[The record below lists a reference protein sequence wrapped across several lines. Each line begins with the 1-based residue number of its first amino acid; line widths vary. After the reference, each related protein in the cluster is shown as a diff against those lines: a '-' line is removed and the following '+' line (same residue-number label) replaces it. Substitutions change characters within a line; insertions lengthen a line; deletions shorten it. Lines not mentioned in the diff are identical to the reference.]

1 MTWTESK
8 KEALAQAII
17 DGMDMDG
24 VLELAYSHVLRHL
37 DTLDPEE
44 LSIEA
49 ENFDLDWN

>member
-1 MTWTESK
+1 MLWTETK
-8 KEALAQAII
+8 KEALAQAIV

-44 LSIEA
+44 LDEELA
-49 ENFDLDWN
+49 NFQ

>member
-1 MTWTESK
+1 MLWTETK
-8 KEALAQAII
+8 KEALAQAIV

-24 VLELAYSHVLRHL
+24 VLDLAYSHVLRHL

-49 ENFDLDWN
+49 ENFDLD

>member
-8 KEALAQAII
+8 KEALAQAIV

-49 ENFDLDWN
+49 ETYDLVWN

>member
-1 MTWTESK
+1 MTWNESK
-8 KEALAQAII
+8 KEALAQAIV

-49 ENFDLDWN
+49 EDYDLD

>member
-1 MTWTESK
+1 MNWTESK
-8 KEALAQAII
+8 KEELAHLIVE
-17 DGMDMDG
+17 GMDLDG

-49 ENFDLDWN
+49 ETYDLV